1 MAKLIKYG
9 FEAIK
14 ELENGVNTVANTV
27 KITLG
32 PKGRN
37 VVLDRKFTTPLITN
51 DGVTIAKE
59 ITLKNPIENMGASL
73 IKEVSIK
80 TNDVAGDGT
89 TTACVLAQ
97 SIINNGVKN
106 YSAGANPI
114 ILKKGINKAIS
125 CACETLKE
133 ISTEVKNNKEIYQIA
148 TISCG
153 DSEIGKL
160 IAEAFEKVGNN
171 GVISIEEGKTLKTE
185 LKIVEGMQF
194 DCGYLSPYMSTNLDK
209 MESLLENAYI
219 LITDLK
225 INSIQEL
232 LPTLEMVSQQNRPLL
247 IVCEEIEND
256 VIATLVLNKIR
267 GAVTSV
273 VVKAPA
279 YGEKRKDYMN
289 DIAILT
295 GGTFITEDCGFNLN
309 NINFEMLGKAKSV
322 KVTKD
327 SCLISAG
334 GGEIEKINQRIA
346 QIKNLIKECNDDFEK
361 DKLKERLSKLDG
373 GVAVISVGSATEIEM
388 QEKKLRIEDAVSA
401 TKSAIEEGIVPGG
414 GVAYL
419 RCIKNLDKL
428 ISTLSGD
435 EKVGAEIVKQ
445 SLFAPINQISK
456 NAGIDGAI
464 VVNNILNSAN
474 ENFGYDA
481 LNNEYVDMIKSG
493 IVDPTKVTKNAL
505 INAGSVASTL
515 LTTESVVAEIEE
527 ENNAN
532 MPKNMQYMS

>member
-1 MAKLIKYG
+1 
-9 FEAIK
+9 
-14 ELENGVNTVANTV
+14 
-27 KITLG
+27 
-32 PKGRN
+32 
-37 VVLDRKFTTPLITN
+37 
-51 DGVTIAKE
+51 
-59 ITLKNPIENMGASL
+59 
-73 IKEVSIK
+73 
-80 TNDVAGDGT
+80 
-89 TTACVLAQ
+89 
-97 SIINNGVKN
+97 
-106 YSAGANPI
+106 
-114 ILKKGINKAIS
+114 
-125 CACETLKE
+125 
-133 ISTEVKNNKEIYQIA
+133 
-148 TISCG
+148 
-153 DSEIGKL
+153 
-160 IAEAFEKVGNN
+160 
-171 GVISIEEGKTLKTE
+171 
-185 LKIVEGMQF
+185 MQRRF
-194 DCGYLSPYMSTNLDK
+194 W
-209 MESLLENAYI
+209 
-219 LITDLK
+219 
-225 INSIQEL
+225 
-232 LPTLEMVSQQNRPLL
+232 
-247 IVCEEIEND
+247 
-256 VIATLVLNKIR
+256 
-267 GAVTSV
+267 
-273 VVKAPA
+273 
-279 YGEKRKDYMN
+279 
-289 DIAILT
+289 
-295 GGTFITEDCGFNLN
+295 
-309 NINFEMLGKAKSV
+309 
-322 KVTKD
+322 
-327 SCLISAG
+327 
-334 GGEIEKINQRIA
+334 
-346 QIKNLIKECNDDFEK
+346 K

>member
-9 FEAIK
+9 FDAIK
-14 ELENGVNTVANTV
+14 ELENGVNAVANTV

-37 VVLDRKFTTPLITN
+37 VVLDRKFGTPLITN

-59 ITLKNPIENMGASL
+59 ISLKSPIENMGANL

-106 YSAGANPI
+106 YTAGANPI
-114 ILKKGINKAIS
+114 ILKKGINKAIET
-125 CACETLKE
+125 ATNTLKR
-133 ISTEVKNNKEIYQIA
+133 ISTEIKDNNEIYQIA

-153 DSEIGKL
+153 DEEIGKL
-160 IAEAFEKVGNN
+160 IAEAFKKVGNN

-185 LKIVEGMQF
+185 LKVVEGMQF
-194 DCGYLSPYMSTNLDK
+194 DRGYLSPYMCTDLDK
-209 MESLLENAYI
+209 MESVLENAFI

-225 INSIQEL
+225 INNIQEL
-232 LPTLEMVSQQNRPLL
+232 LPVLEMVSKQNRPLL
-247 IVCEEIEND
+247 IICEEIENE

-279 YGEKRKDYMN
+279 YAEKRKEYMN

-295 GGTFITEDCGFNLN
+295 GGTFVTEDCGFNLTEV
-309 NINFEMLGKAKSV
+309 NFEMLGKAKVV

-327 SCLISAG
+327 SCLIS
-334 GGEIEKINQRIA
+334 GGEGEKEKIKQRVLQINN
-346 QIKNLIKECNDDFEK
+346 QIKNCFDDFEK

-401 TKSAIEEGIVPGG
+401 TKSAIEEGIVAGG

-419 RCIKNLDKL
+419 ECVKDVDKL
-428 ISTLSGD
+428 INTLQGD
-435 EKVGAEIVKQ
+435 EKTGAEIVKEA
-445 SLFAPINQISK
+445 LFAPIKQISK
-456 NAGIDGAI
+456 NAGIDGGI
-464 VVNNILNSAN
+464 VINNIINN
-474 ENFGYDA
+474 DNVNYGFDA
-481 LNNEYVDMIKSG
+481 LNNKYVDMIKCG
-493 IVDPTKVTKNAL
+493 IIDPTKVTKNAL

-515 LTTESVVAEIEE
+515 LTTESVVADLEE
-527 ENNAN
+527 ENKENLSQ
-532 MPKNMQYMS
+532 NMQYMA

>member
-80 TNDVAGDGT
+80 TNDIAGDGT

-114 ILKKGINKAIS
+114 ILKKGINKAIN

-346 QIKNLIKECNDDFEK
+346 QIKNLIKDCNDDFEK

-445 SLFAPINQISK
+445 ALFAPINQISK
-456 NAGIDGAI
+456 NAGIDGAT

>member
-9 FEAIK
+9 FDAIK
-14 ELENGVNTVANTV
+14 ELENGVNAVANTV

-37 VVLDRKFTTPLITN
+37 VVLDRKFGTPLITN

-59 ITLKNPIENMGASL
+59 ISLKSPIENMGANL

-106 YSAGANPI
+106 YTAGANPI
-114 ILKKGINKAIS
+114 ILKKGINKAIET
-125 CACETLKE
+125 ATNTLKR
-133 ISTEVKNNKEIYQIA
+133 ISTEIKDNNEIYQIA

-153 DSEIGKL
+153 DEEIGKL
-160 IAEAFEKVGNN
+160 IAEAFKKVGNN

-185 LKIVEGMQF
+185 LKVVEGMQF
-194 DCGYLSPYMSTNLDK
+194 DRGYLSPYMCTDLDK
-209 MESLLENAYI
+209 MESVLENAFI

-225 INSIQEL
+225 INNIQEL
-232 LPTLEMVSQQNRPLL
+232 LPVLEMVSKQNRPLL
-247 IVCEEIEND
+247 IICEEIENE

-279 YGEKRKDYMN
+279 YAEKRKEYMN

-295 GGTFITEDCGFNLN
+295 GGTFVTEDCGFNLTEV
-309 NINFEMLGKAKSV
+309 NFEMLGKAKVV

-327 SCLISAG
+327 SCLIS
-334 GGEIEKINQRIA
+334 GGEGEKEKIKQRVLQINN
-346 QIKNLIKECNDDFEK
+346 QIKNCFDDFEK

-401 TKSAIEEGIVPGG
+401 TKSAIEEGIVAGG

-419 RCIKNLDKL
+419 ECVKDVDKL
-428 ISTLSGD
+428 INSLQGD
-435 EKVGAEIVKQ
+435 EKTGAEIVKEA
-445 SLFAPINQISK
+445 LFAPIKQISK
-456 NAGIDGAI
+456 NAGIDGGI
-464 VVNNILNSAN
+464 VINNIINN
-474 ENFGYDA
+474 DNVNYGFDA
-481 LNNEYVDMIKSG
+481 LNNKYVDMIKCG
-493 IVDPTKVTKNAL
+493 IIDPTKVTKNAL

-515 LTTESVVAEIEE
+515 LTTESVVADLEE
-527 ENNAN
+527 ENKENLSQ
-532 MPKNMQYMS
+532 NMQYMA